1 MSALTVRMYNVG
13 FGDAILVTIP
23 DRHAGKEVRRHV
35 LIDLGNLLASDATVF
50 GPIAADLMSRT
61 EGRNLDLYVM
71 THEHLDHVH
80 GLKYLAGIGTPLPVD
95 YVWLTASADPRY
107 GRKFP
112 EAKRAMDSYLAA
124 TDRLRPLAVQRGLMG
139 MKSVEAFFANNDHRS
154 TAKCVE
160 EIRRTARIKTSF
172 VHRRFPLRA
181 GRDHPFREASLKI
194 LAPEHNTANYYG
206 RMRPLT
212 GAVDDAGDP
221 DPTAGA
227 ALERLSPPAGID
239 PTAFA
244 NLIAH
249 LSGGVGDWMLA
260 IDKARND
267 TSVVLQIEW
276 RGWRLLFA
284 ADAEHKSWRHMHRPA
299 RGRRLQ
305 PVHFLKVSH
314 HGSRTGMPGDEAF
327 DVLLPP
333 DPPDDRPRYA
343 AVSTHDGHWDSV
355 PDGDV
360 LDRVRSRVTA
370 FFDTSTLGDAG
381 SLEIS
386 FPGRA
391 SAKPGRP

>member
-23 DRHAGKEVRRHV
+23 DRHAGEEVQRHI

-61 EGRNLDLYVM
+61 DGRNLDLYVM

-80 GLKYLAGIGTPLPVD
+80 GLKYLAEHGTPLPVD

-112 EAKRAMDSYLAA
+112 EAKRAMDLYLVA
-124 TDRLRPLAVQRGLMG
+124 TDRLRHLAVQRGLMG
-139 MKSVEAFFANNDHRS
+139 LKPVEAFFANNDHRS

-160 EIRRTARIKTSF
+160 EIRRTARVKTSF

-181 GRDHPFREASLKI
+181 GRDHPFHEARLKI
-194 LAPEHNTANYYG
+194 LAPEHNTASYYG
-206 RMRPLT
+206 RMRPL
-212 GAVDDAGDP
+212 
-221 DPTAGA
+221 AGA
-227 ALERLSPPAGID
+227 ADDADSAAPVGLEHLSPPKGVDKA
-239 PTAFA
+239 AFE
-244 NLIAH
+244 NLMAH

-284 ADAEHKSWRHMHRPA
+284 ADAERKSWRHMHRPR
-299 RGRRLQ
+299 RGRRLR

-314 HGSRTGMPGDEAF
+314 HGSRTGMPDDEAF
-327 DVLLPP
+327 DALFPLN
-333 DPPDDRPRYA
+333 PPDDRPRYA
-343 AVSTHDGHWDSV
+343 AVSTHEGHWDSV

-360 LDRVRSRVTA
+360 LDRVKSRVTG
-370 FFDTSTLGDAG
+370 FFDTSTLGEAE
-381 SLEIS
+381 SLEIT
-386 FPGRA
+386 FPA
-391 SAKPGRP
+391 PPAAEPGTP